1 MCIYCSEHC
10 CAEKLWSLA
19 PLSHIW
25 RFFTFLNLFIKTTML
40 VIKSTLL
47 YVLGHSNI
55 LETRNVIK
63 QTRSFILGMFGV
75 VVKINNKQIREHN
88 ISGNKKLF
96 SNINLLS
103 RKLRIFILSLIAV
116 NFFNIEVFKKSIF
129 SSIPCVLQICFF
141 VCFPNSSNYYSFL
154 KYFLL

>member
-1 MCIYCSEHC
+1 
-10 CAEKLWSLA
+10 
-19 PLSHIW
+19 
-25 RFFTFLNLFIKTTML
+25 ML

-116 NFFNIEVFKKSIF
+116 NFFNIEVLKKSIF